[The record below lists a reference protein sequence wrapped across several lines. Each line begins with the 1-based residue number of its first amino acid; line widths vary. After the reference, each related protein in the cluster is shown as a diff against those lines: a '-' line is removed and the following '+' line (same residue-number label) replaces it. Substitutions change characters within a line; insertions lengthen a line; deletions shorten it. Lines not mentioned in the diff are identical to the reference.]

1 MKKISPVVRGWLS
14 FAIGFIVA
22 YILGMGLVYLVNGSL
37 AYSHLVSWIF
47 ATFAGAAA
55 YSWGASGFS
64 PLTKGLAWMNL
75 GALVGFA
82 LGLVIDLIVQGS
94 LNWVA
99 PTASLFALLFGFT
112 AFFLG
117 VAGFNAVSKGLIWQ
131 ISGTLLGAIFI
142 SIIRVVM
149 GLEWSGP
156 FLFTEPAWVLGG
168 FLGVIFFLSGNGS
181 VSDWFKWAKGIDTP
195 EHHEESHAGWE
206 KYLNISLDHKVI
218 GIQYTVTALFLIS
231 VGGLFALVFRTE
243 LAASQL
249 QFLTTEMK
257 LFGQNGPQL
266 YNTFMSLHGMIM
278 IVSILLG
285 MAGIT
290 NFVVPLLLGAQDM
303 AFPRLNAFAFWISVP
318 ASVLLLMSLILG
330 GFDTGWTGYPP
341 LSVRAPMGI
350 QMFFL
355 GVFTAGWSSILGAL
369 NVIVTVMRMRS
380 KGMTAFRMPIFVWAA
395 IATSIIALTAT
406 QFIGLSFQ
414 LVMFQRL
421 LGMGFFDP
429 AKGGNPVLFQ
439 HLFWFYSHPAVY
451 VFILPGLG
459 VISELLPV
467 FARKPLFGYRWIAM
481 SSLAIALVGFLVW
494 AHHMFTSGMNE
505 YLRVPF
511 MYSTLLVAIPTGVK
525 FFSWVATLWKGKIWA
540 PTPML
545 FVLGGIVVFL
555 LGGLTGPPNATVS
568 IDLHLHDTYFIV
580 GHFHDT
586 IFGGFVFPFFAALYY
601 WFPKA
606 TGRRMN
612 ETLGKIHFWLMTPS
626 FFILTFG
633 MMRIGLLG
641 MRRRIVD
648 YDPALNFDATHLL
661 LTVMGYLIAIS
672 VLVFIYNFFNS
683 IKNGEKA
690 EGNVWNS
697 RSPEWQVPSPM
708 PTHNYDQPF
717 EVVGEPYDYGLPG
730 SKYVEFSAPAKSR
743 H

>member
-1 MKKISPVVRGWLS
+1 MSPVIRGWLS
-14 FAIGFIVA
+14 FAIGFIVS
-22 YILGMGLVYLVNGSL
+22 YIIGVGLFFVASGSL
-37 AYSHLVSWIF
+37 TYLHLLPVLLAIWGG
-47 ATFAGAAA
+47 ATA
-55 YSWGASGFS
+55 YSWGVSGFS
-64 PLTKGLAWMNL
+64 PLTKGLVGLEL
-75 GALVGFA
+75 GAFVGFA
-82 LGLVIDLIVQGS
+82 LGLFIDFIVQGS

-99 PTASLFALLFGFT
+99 PIASLFALLFGFT

-131 ISGTLLGAIFI
+131 IIGTLLGAIFI
-142 SIIRVVM
+142 SVIQVLM
-149 GLEWSGP
+149 GLDWKGP
-156 FLFTEPAWVLGG
+156 FLFSEPAWVLGG
-168 FLGVIFFLSGNGS
+168 FLGVLFFLSGNGS
-181 VSDWFKWAKGIDTP
+181 VSDWFKWARGMDTP
-195 EHHEESHAGWE
+195 EHHEEHYTGWV
-206 KYLNISLDHKVI
+206 KYLNISVDHKVI
-218 GIQYTVTALFLIS
+218 GIQYTIVALLLIS
-231 VGGLFALVFRTE
+231 IGGLFALIFRTE
-243 LAASQL
+243 LAQSQL
-249 QFLTTEMK
+249 QFLTLDLK

-266 YNTFMSLHGMIM
+266 YNTFMSLHGIIM

-290 NFVVPLLLGAQDM
+290 NFVVPLLLGATDM

-318 ASVLLLMSLILG
+318 ATVLLLMSLVLG

-341 LSVRAPMGI
+341 LSARAPVGM

-355 GVFTAGWSSILGAL
+355 GVFTVGWSSILGAL
-369 NVIVTVMRMRS
+369 NVLVTVVRMRS
-380 KGMTAFRMPIFVWAA
+380 KGMTAFRLPIFVWAA
-395 IATSIIALTAT
+395 IATGIIALTAT
-406 QFIGLSFQ
+406 QFIGLAFQ

-421 LGMGFFDP
+421 FGMGFFDP

-568 IDLHLHDTYFIV
+568 TDLHLTDTYFIV

-612 ETLGKIHFWLMTPS
+612 ETLGKIHFWLMTPA
-626 FFILTFG
+626 FFVLTFG

-648 YDPALNFDATHLL
+648 YDPALHFDATQLIM
-661 LTVMGYLIAIS
+661 TIGGFLIALS
-672 VLVFIYNFFNS
+672 VLIFIYNFFNS

-690 EGNVWNS
+690 EGNIWNS

-730 SKYVEFSAPAKSR
+730 SKYVEFAAPVKSD
-743 H
+743 HV